1 MGKSF
6 AMNYLFLPFFCHF
19 FVVFFPFFAVFGAL
33 LGLFLRSFILSS
45 RDESSGSQVFGER
58 VGTVGQL
65 GQLKISIIQNT
76 RMAKYLYN

>member
-19 FVVFFPFFAVFGAL
+19 LLA
-33 LGLFLRSFILSS
+33 LGLFLGSFILSG
-45 RDESSGSQVFGER
+45 RDELLGSQVFSQG

-65 GQLKISIIQNT
+65 GQLKISIIQNA
-76 RMAKYLYN
+76 RIAIYPYN